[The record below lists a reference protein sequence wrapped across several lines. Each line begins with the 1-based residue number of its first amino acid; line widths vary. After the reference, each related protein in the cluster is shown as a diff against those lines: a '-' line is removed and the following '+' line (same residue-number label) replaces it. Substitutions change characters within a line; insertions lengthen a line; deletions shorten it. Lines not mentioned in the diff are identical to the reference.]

1 MFVPLSTLFRICPA
15 AVRTLFGDELTGSFY
30 LLIINGI
37 WVLINNIHS
46 FSPLRLMNFWSFQ
59 NCSSSSRGQQANFKS
74 WQIVTLRHVK
84 DGHLSVPPLKNL
96 TTAGEL
102 INIKT
107 ENGTKITTMGNVVKL
122 FPNVNNM
129 TIWDFWLLVT
139 SIF

>member
-1 MFVPLSTLFRICPA
+1 M
-15 AVRTLFGDELTGSFY
+15 
-30 LLIINGI
+30 
-37 WVLINNIHS
+37 
-46 FSPLRLMNFWSFQ
+46 
-59 NCSSSSRGQQANFKS
+59 
-74 WQIVTLRHVK
+74 TLRHVK

-129 TIWDFWLLVT
+129 TI
-139 SIF
+139 